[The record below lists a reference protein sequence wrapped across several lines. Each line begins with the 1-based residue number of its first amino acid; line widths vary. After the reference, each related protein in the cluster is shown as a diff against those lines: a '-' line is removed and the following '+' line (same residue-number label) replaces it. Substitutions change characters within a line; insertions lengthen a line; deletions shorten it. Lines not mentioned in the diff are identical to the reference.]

1 MDKKKVKI
9 AKYIFVSLFFAFII
23 SYVIEKSGYYEYNLQ
38 NKVIMTNEAMA
49 QFEKDLADGKDVS
62 KENYVVSTTKDYT
75 STLTRTTNKVSIKVN
90 QFLKSGIEGVFKI
103 VGTFVEE

>member
-1 MDKKKVKI
+1 MDKKKIKI
-9 AKYIFVSLFFAFII
+9 VKYIFLSLFITFII

-49 QFEKDLADGKDVS
+49 QFEKDLAEGKDVT
-62 KENYVVSTTKDYT
+62 KEDYVVSTTKDYT

>member
-1 MDKKKVKI
+1 MNKKKVKI
-9 AKYIFVSLFFAFII
+9 AKYIFISLFLAFII

-38 NKVIMTNEAMA
+38 NKVIMTNESMA
-49 QFEKDLADGKDVS
+49 QFEKDLAEGKDVT
-62 KENYVVSTTKDYT
+62 KEDYVVSTTKDYT